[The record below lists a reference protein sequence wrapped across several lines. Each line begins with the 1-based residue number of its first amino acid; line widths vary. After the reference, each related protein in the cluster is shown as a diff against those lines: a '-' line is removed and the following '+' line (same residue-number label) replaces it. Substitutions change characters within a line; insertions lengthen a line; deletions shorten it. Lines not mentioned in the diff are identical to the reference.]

1 MDGIEYF
8 NRTKSHLM
16 KTIVPLAFLLF
27 LCSCS
32 TTKPTALDDE
42 AAIRKILT
50 EQQKTW
56 SDNDIDGFMQG
67 YWQSDELTYF
77 SGGKITKGWN
87 TTLAN
92 YIRKY
97 PSEKETGTL
106 NFEIANITKI
116 NDDAYWVM
124 GSYFLARDAGDANG
138 TFMIVFKRI
147 NGEWKIIGD
156 SSC

>member
-1 MDGIEYF
+1 
-8 NRTKSHLM
+8 M
-16 KTIVPLAFLLF
+16 KAILSLVVLLI
-27 LCSCS
+27 LSSCK
-32 TTKPTALDDE
+32 TTKPTAVDDE
-42 AAIRKILT
+42 KAIRGILAQ
-50 EQQKTW
+50 QQKAW
-56 SDNDIDGFMQG
+56 SDNDLEGFMKG
-67 YWQSDELTYF
+67 YWKSNELTYY
-77 SGGKITKGWN
+77 SGGKITKGYN

-92 YIRKY
+92 YNRKY
-97 PSEKETGTL
+97 PTKKETGTL

-124 GSYFLARDAGDANG
+124 GSYFLTRDAGDANG

>member
-1 MDGIEYF
+1 M
-8 NRTKSHLM
+8 KSILSI
-16 KTIVPLAFLLF
+16 TFFIL

-32 TTKPTALDDE
+32 VTKPTALDDE
-42 AAIRKILT
+42 TAIRNILKQ
-50 EQQKTW
+50 QQKAW
-56 SDNDIDGFMQG
+56 SDNDLEGFMNG
-67 YWQSDELTYF
+67 YWESDELTYY
-77 SGGKITKGWN
+77 SGGKITKGYN

-97 PSEKETGTL
+97 PTKKETGTL

-116 NDDAYWVM
+116 NDGSYWVM
-124 GSYFLARDAGDANG
+124 GSYFLTRDAGDANG

-147 NGEWKIIGD
+147 NGAWKIIGD